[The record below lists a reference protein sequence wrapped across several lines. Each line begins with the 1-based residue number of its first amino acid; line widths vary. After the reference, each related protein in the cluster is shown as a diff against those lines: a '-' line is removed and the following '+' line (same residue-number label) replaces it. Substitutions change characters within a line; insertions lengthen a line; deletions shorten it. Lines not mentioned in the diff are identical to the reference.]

1 MSCSFKFAATM
12 QSVVPSCL
20 RDTPDVLLL
29 PRVVCVFSCCCSPHS
44 AGTILL
50 VAAEHIS
57 MLYIGRVLLGFGVGF
72 AIQVSC

>member
-1 MSCSFKFAATM
+1 MLQHRGFVLGSCG
-12 QSVVPSCL
+12 C
-20 RDTPDVLLL
+20 
-29 PRVVCVFSCCCSPHS
+29 PHC

-57 MLYIGRVLLGFGVGF
+57 MLYFGRVLLGFGVGF

>member
-1 MSCSFKFAATM
+1 MA
-12 QSVVPSCL
+12 PSCL
-20 RDTPDVLLL
+20 FVPPDMLQHQGLVLCSYGC
-29 PRVVCVFSCCCSPHS
+29 PRG

-72 AIQVSC
+72 AIQVSR

>member
-1 MSCSFKFAATM
+1 MAPPPVCMRRLLCCNIKAA
-12 QSVVPSCL
+12 
-20 RDTPDVLLL
+20 VL
-29 PRVVCVFSCCCSPHS
+29 FSYGWPHG